1 MVLSGTSLLLGSR
14 RPVPGIRVWHAPG
27 LHMRAD
33 EPLEATL
40 DGEIRGTLPGDF
52 EVAGEAL
59 RVITPLDFDD
69 IDD

>member
-1 MVLSGTSLLLGSR
+1 V
-14 RPVPGIRVWHAPG
+14 
-27 LHMRAD
+27 
-33 EPLEATL
+33 TL